1 MTESAPLPLVE
12 ACEALLSEHGDTYL
26 GVGWTKSQENTD
38 VRYGVMLD
46 LIRRRTEPVSL
57 LDFGCGTGHLLEY
70 IRARGMDGI
79 DYHGLDVSTPMIDT
93 ARAKFPG
100 IDFRQLDV
108 LADDTD
114 LPVYDY
120 VVMNGL
126 FTYRGP
132 MSFEEAV
139 AHWRRLL
146 TAVMPHVGT
155 GLAFNASSPYV
166 DWERD
171 DLFHLPLSLATD
183 TVAQSPCPYF
193 VVRHDYGLYE
203 TTVYAYRTIGSS

>member
-1 MTESAPLPLVE
+1 MTEPNPLPLVE

-38 VRYGVMLD
+38 TRYGVMLD
-46 LIRRRTEPVSL
+46 LIRQRTEPVSL
-57 LDFGCGTGHLLEY
+57 LDFGCGTAHFLEY
-70 IRARGMDGI
+70 IRAQGVAGI
-79 DYHGLDVSTPMIDT
+79 QYSGLDVSAAMVDT
-93 ARAKFPG
+93 ARAKFPDV
-100 IDFRQLDV
+100 DFHHVDV
-108 LADDTD
+108 LAGDND

-132 MSFEEAV
+132 MSFDDMV

-146 TAVMPHVGT
+146 TAVMPRVGI

-171 DLFHLPLSLATD
+171 DLFHLPLSVATGTLAES
-183 TVAQSPCPYF
+183 ACPHF

-203 TTVYAYRTIGSS
+203 TTVYAYRTIESS